1 MNAFSAIA
9 QIAIAPKTLDA
20 KNRQLIALGIGRAT
34 CCFARF

>member
-20 KNRQLIALGIGRAT
+20 KTEQLIALGIGRAIY
-34 CCFARF
+34 CFARF